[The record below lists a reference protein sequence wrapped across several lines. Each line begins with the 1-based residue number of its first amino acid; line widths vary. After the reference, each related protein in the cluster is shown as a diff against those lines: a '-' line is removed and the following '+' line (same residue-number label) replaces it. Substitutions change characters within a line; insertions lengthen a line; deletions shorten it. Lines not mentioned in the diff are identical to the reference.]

1 MLWCYAIII
10 LFICVDIAIK
20 KTTCS
25 VDAFFRGP
33 RQKVIAFSFY
43 GDPKSDKS
51 KARGKK

>member
-1 MLWCYAIII
+1 MLLCNAMII
-10 LFICVDIAIK
+10 LFIYLGITLN

-51 KARGKK
+51 KARGKR